1 MHVQAYEVHGQVR
14 LLLVQQSNE
23 KERITYTADGASIQ
37 VPKIGARPPYYCNPR
52 YGWVY
57 PVI

>member
-1 MHVQAYEVHGQVR
+1 MQAYEVHGQVK

-23 KERITYTADGASIQ
+23 KERIMYTADGGASIQ
-37 VPKIGARPPYYCNPR
+37 VPKIGTRPPYYCNPR